1 MGFGTCSSPDLETW
15 TTLEPLATKS
25 GFTQLEVT
33 QVIEIDGKWMLVF
46 CLSARDVLS
55 PAVRAA
61 YGTYSAPADG
71 PLGPFHL
78 DRAEPVGEGGLYAGR
93 IVLTDAGDPVLMG
106 FVDDGTPGG
115 FRGVIADPVP
125 LHVSASG
132 TLQPDARAE
141 AST

>member
-1 MGFGTCSSPDLETW
+1 
-15 TTLEPLATKS
+15 
-25 GFTQLEVT
+25 
-33 QVIEIDGKWMLVF
+33 
-46 CLSARDVLS
+46 
-55 PAVRAA
+55 
-61 YGTYSAPADG
+61 
-71 PLGPFHL
+71 
-78 DRAEPVGEGGLYAGR
+78 VGEGGLYAGR
-93 IVLTDAGDPVLMG
+93 VVLTDAGDPVLMG